1 MIWWETAWTGG
12 EMEWKMERYILF
24 LPSLA
29 TSSHPPKWICL
40 QDHLS
45 PSSLRL
51 LPVHRFLRSPV
62 VCWHVLTFSSTR
74 HRSPPTRWRRGCGG
88 GKTAKFMVP
97 IKNQNICSTTSSVR
111 FSWIKFGLRQR
122 SWQHQHSDYISPS
135 PAAMIYVHF
144 IEKHTIHSQLRSN
157 DHPLLFRPKKPHTP
171 L

>member
-1 MIWWETAWTGG
+1 
-12 EMEWKMERYILF
+12 MENGAIHSLF
-24 LPSLA
+24 TIIGNIITSTQMNLPSRSSLA
-29 TSSHPPKWICL
+29 FF
-40 QDHLS
+40 
-45 PSSLRL
+45 LRL

-62 VCWHVLTFSSTR
+62 VCWHVLSSSSTR
-74 HRSPPTRWRRGCGG
+74 HRSPPTRWRLWCG
-88 GKTAKFMVP
+88 GKTTKFMVP

-144 IEKHTIHSQLRSN
+144 IEKHTIHPQLRSN